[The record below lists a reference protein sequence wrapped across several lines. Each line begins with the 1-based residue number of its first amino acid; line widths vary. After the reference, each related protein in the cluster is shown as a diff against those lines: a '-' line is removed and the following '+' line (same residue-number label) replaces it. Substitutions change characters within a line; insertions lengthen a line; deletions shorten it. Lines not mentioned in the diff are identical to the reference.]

1 MSTVKD
7 VLDQKGR
14 TVFSIEADK
23 SVLEAIEV
31 MVAKDVAALVV
42 IDEGTAV
49 AGIITERDYA
59 RKVLLSDKSPK
70 DIIVRDIMTRDV
82 MYVREETLIDTCM
95 DIMSQKNFHHLPV
108 VDRNKAVAVVTAGD
122 LFKYVVQKQSMAIDE
137 LEDYIFEEAGGEG

>member
-14 TVFSIEADK
+14 TVFSIEAGK
-23 SVLEAIEV
+23 TVLDAIEM

-42 IDEGTAV
+42 IDGGTSV

-59 RKVLLSDKSPK
+59 RKVLLNEKSPK
-70 DIIVRDIMTRDV
+70 EIAVRDVMTKDV
-82 MYVREETLIDTCM
+82 MYVREETLTDTCM

-108 VDRNKAVAVVTAGD
+108 VDRNKAVAVITAGD
-122 LFKYVVQKQSMAIDE
+122 LFKYVVQKQSMTIDE
-137 LEDYIFEEAGGEG
+137 LEDYIFEETGGEG

>member
-31 MVAKDVAALVV
+31 MVAEDVAALVV

-49 AGIITERDYA
+49 AGIITERPNGSKSRHPGEA
-59 RKVLLSDKSPK
+59 SWRK
-70 DIIVRDIMTRDV
+70 T
-82 MYVREETLIDTCM
+82 
-95 DIMSQKNFHHLPV
+95 
-108 VDRNKAVAVVTAGD
+108 
-122 LFKYVVQKQSMAIDE
+122 KQSWIGPARRID
-137 LEDYIFEEAGGEG
+137 

>member
-137 LEDYIFEEAGGEG
+137 LENYIFEEAGGEG

>member
-137 LEDYIFEEAGGEG
+137 LEDYIFEEAGDEG

>member
-31 MVAKDVAALVV
+31 MVAEDVAALVV

-59 RKVLLSDKSPK
+59 RKVLLNEKSPK
-70 DIIVRDIMTRDV
+70 DITVRDVMTKDV
-82 MYVREETLIDTCM
+82 MYVREETLTDTCM

-122 LFKYVVQKQSMAIDE
+122 LFKYVVQIQSMTIDE

>member
-23 SVLEAIEV
+23 SVLEAIGV
-31 MVAKDVAALVV
+31 MVAEDVAALVV

-49 AGIITERDYA
+49 AGIITERGYA
-59 RKVLLSDKSPK
+59 RKVLLSEKSPK
-70 DIIVRDIMTRDV
+70 DITVRDVMTKDV
-82 MYVREETLIDTCM
+82 MYVREETLTDTCM

-122 LFKYVVQKQSMAIDE
+122 LFKYVVQKQSMTIDE
-137 LEDYIFEEAGGEG
+137 LEDYILEEAGGEG

>member
-70 DIIVRDIMTRDV
+70 HIIVRDIMTRDV

-122 LFKYVVQKQSMAIDE
+122 LFKYVVQKQSMAIYE

>member
-59 RKVLLSDKSPK
+59 RKVLLSEKSPK

>member
-70 DIIVRDIMTRDV
+70 HIIVRDIMTRDV

>member
-31 MVAKDVAALVV
+31 MVAEDVAALVV

-49 AGIITERDYA
+49 ARIITERDYA
-59 RKVLLSDKSPK
+59 RKVLLSEKSPK
-70 DIIVRDIMTRDV
+70 DITVRDVMTKDV
-82 MYVREETLIDTCM
+82 MYVREETLTDTCM

-108 VDRNKAVAVVTAGD
+108 VDRNKAVALVTAGD
-122 LFKYVVQKQSMAIDE
+122 LFKYVVQKQSMTIDE

>member
-31 MVAKDVAALVV
+31 MVAEDVAALVV
-42 IDEGTAV
+42 SDEGTAV
-49 AGIITERDYA
+49 AGIITDGDYA
-59 RKVLLSDKSPK
+59 RKVLLSEKSPK
-70 DIIVRDIMTRDV
+70 DITVRDVMTKDV
-82 MYVREETLIDTCM
+82 MYVREETLTDTCM

-122 LFKYVVQKQSMAIDE
+122 LFKYVVQKQSMTIDE